1 MFCKNGVLRN
11 FTKFTGKQSLIF
23 NKATDLKFATLLKKR
38 LLYRCFPVNFA
49 KFLRTPFLTEHLRW
63 LLLHFSR
70 GVNLFS
76 FLYTLIWFELKCI
89 AKCLCEDPN
98 VIFLSNWLVVYSLPP
113 AMSSAQTY
121 YEAFNIRHFPYCP
134 PLKKSFHRGTN
145 SFGKLIVG
153 GGSCSTWLD

>member
-1 MFCKNGVLRN
+1 MFSREFCEISKNA
-11 FTKFTGKQSLIF
+11 FS
-23 NKATDLKFATLLKKR
+23 
-38 LLYRCFPVNFA
+38 Y
-49 KFLRTPFLTEHLRW
+49 RTPPVAAAAFL
-63 LLLHFSR
+63 
-70 GVNLFS
+70 N
-76 FLYTLIWFELKCI
+76 TLIWFELKCI
-89 AKCLCEDPN
+89 AKYHCQDPN

-153 GGSCSTWLD
+153 GGELFYMVGLMIRPYQGDSPTNAFPVMRTL